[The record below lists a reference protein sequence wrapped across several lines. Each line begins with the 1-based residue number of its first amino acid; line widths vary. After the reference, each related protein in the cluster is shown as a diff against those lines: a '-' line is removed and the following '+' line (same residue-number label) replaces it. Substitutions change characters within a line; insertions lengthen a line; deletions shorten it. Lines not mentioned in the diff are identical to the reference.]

1 MKKFKLLFTLIFASL
16 LISFTNI
23 SCDISWTTT
32 DETNSES
39 NDNPSNANNN
49 SANTNDSGSS
59 NSPNNTNNNNSN
71 TDDSETETSD
81 TESSKTEPSDTEVV
95 VTSLSISGASEVTV
109 GGTITLTANVTP
121 STAIVTWSSGDTK
134 IATVNDNGVVTGI
147 KAGSV
152 SITAKA
158 GTKSARKTIK
168 IVAATSSEEN
178 EEPENDNLITTAT
191 VAKVYFAP
199 GWSEQAVEVT
209 GSFSEGFTYPLP
221 ASTAAQW
228 QAQLHLATDAVLST
242 SKTYKLSFITNTTVA
257 MNNITVKWAS
267 DTTNTPAASSMC
279 NSFNTSANTAYN
291 YSYTAI
297 PEENI
302 SNAYLIL
309 DFGGNAAGTV
319 KISNISL
326 VETSSVTPEAW
337 NDETASA
344 GAEPKKALGTPLN
357 ITGLENYKLVWA
369 DDFTDDERDSD
380 GTPLSSNWG
389 YDIGR
394 GQSNNSDGTNPNNW
408 AWGNNEN
415 QWYSDNDKDNTWVS
429 NGTLKI
435 RAIKETGPDNNATHT
450 SGRIVTRNVSGRQWK
465 YGYIEMRAKIPVERG
480 VWPAFWMLDNDIYNG
495 QGWPLSGE
503 IDIMESSTSIW
514 GVDKVYGTLHCEA
527 GSGAHPIYTAGTVLD
542 DIAGEW
548 HTYAV
553 KWDKNSITWYYDG
566 EPARWTLGNNVYD
579 STATYTP
586 SDVNSKSAWPYNEPF
601 YIIIN
606 LAVGGNLGGT
616 IGNWTE
622 STMTIDYVRVYQ
634 K

>member
-39 NDNPSNANNN
+39 ND
-49 SANTNDSGSS
+49 T
-59 NSPNNTNNNNSN
+59 PNNGNN
-71 TDDSETETSD
+71 DDP
-81 TESSKTEPSDTEVV
+81 KTEPSDTEVV
-95 VTSLSISGASEVTV
+95 VTSLSISGASEVIA
-109 GGTITLTANVTP
+109 GSTISLTANVTP
-121 STAIVTWSSGDTK
+121 SNAKITWSSSDTR
-134 IATVNDNGVVTGI
+134 IATVRDKGIVTGV

-152 SITAKA
+152 TITAKA

-199 GWSEQAVEVT
+199 NWSEQSVEVT

-242 SKTYKLSFITNTTVA
+242 SKTYKLSFTTNTTVA

-267 DTTNTPAASSMC
+267 DTTNNPAASSSC
-279 NSFNTSANTAYN
+279 NSFSTSANTAYN

-309 DFGGNAAGTV
+309 DFGGNTAGTV
-319 KISNISL
+319 KISNICL

-344 GAEPKKALGTPLN
+344 GAEPKKAIGTPLN
-357 ITGLENYKLVWA
+357 ITGLEKYKLVWA
-369 DDFTDDERDSD
+369 DDFTDAERDSD

-394 GQSNNSDGTNPNNW
+394 GKSKNTDNTNPNNW

-480 VWPAFWMLDNDIYNG
+480 VWPAFWMLDNDIYDG

-527 GSGAHPIYTAGTVLD
+527 GSGANPIYTAGTVLD

-553 KWDKNSITWYYDG
+553 KWDENSITWYYDG
-566 EPARWTLGNNVYD
+566 KPAHWTLGNKASD

-586 SDVNSKSAWPYNEPF
+586 SDVNSKKAWPYNDPF

>member
-32 DETNSES
+32 DEINSEN
-39 NDNPSNANNN
+39 NDNPNNGN
-49 SANTNDSGSS
+49 NDD
-59 NSPNNTNNNNSN
+59 P
-71 TDDSETETSD
+71 
-81 TESSKTEPSDTEVV
+81 KTEPSDTEVV
-95 VTSLSISGASEVTV
+95 VTSLSISGASEITV

-121 STAIVTWSSGDTK
+121 STAIVTWSSNNTK
-134 IATVNDNGVVTGI
+134 IATVSNEGIVTGV
-147 KAGSV
+147 KTGNV
-152 SITAKA
+152 TITAKA
-158 GTKSARKTIK
+158 GKKSKSKTIT
-168 IVAATSSEEN
+168 VTAASSSEEGVITDDSASPVASSSTN
-178 EEPENDNLITTAT
+178 PTSNPAVPATRKTVTIPDNALIIFDSEKGIDKIDNRSTWGNAT
-191 VAKVYFAP
+191 LTNVTVDGKTVKKYELGTGDARAFVGNLTQTFDFPRSSIIYLSVYANNNFKFAYHP
-199 GWSEQAVEVT
+199 G
-209 GSFSEGFTYPLP
+209 EGGDI
-221 ASTAAQW
+221 SQ
-228 QAQLHLATDAVLST
+228 
-242 SKTYKLSFITNTTVA
+242 
-257 MNNITVKWAS
+257 TVKWPGS
-267 DTTNTPAASSMC
+267 WDW
-279 NSFNTSANTAYN
+279 
-291 YSYTAI
+291 YSV
-297 PEENI
+297 
-302 SNAYLIL
+302 
-309 DFGGNAAGTV
+309 F
-319 KISNISL
+319 KIMTG
-326 VETSSVTPEAW
+326 ETSMSSIAFSSESNQIFYIDHIYIIPAGEEPEAW

-344 GAEPKKALGTPLN
+344 GAEPKKAIGTPLN
-357 ITGLENYKLVWA
+357 ITGLEDYTLVWA
-369 DDFTDDERDSD
+369 DDFTDAERDSD

-408 AWGNNEN
+408 AWGNGET

-450 SGRIVTRNVSGRQWK
+450 SGRIVTRNVPGRQWEH
-465 YGYIEMRAKIPVERG
+465 GYIEMRAKIPVERG

-527 GSGAHPIYTAGTVLD
+527 GSGGNPIYTAGTVLD

-553 KWDKNSITWYYDG
+553 KWDENSITWYYDG
-566 EPARWTLGNNVYD
+566 EPAYWTLGKNAYD
-579 STATYTP
+579 SDATYTP
-586 SDVNSKSAWPYNEPF
+586 SNNSKSAWPYDESF

>member
-32 DETNSES
+32 DEINSES
-39 NDNPSNANNN
+39 NDNPNNGN
-49 SANTNDSGSS
+49 NDD
-59 NSPNNTNNNNSN
+59 P
-71 TDDSETETSD
+71 
-81 TESSKTEPSDTEVV
+81 KTEPSDTEVV
-95 VTSLSISGASEVTV
+95 VTGLSISGASEVIT
-109 GGTITLTANVTP
+109 GSTISLTANVTP
-121 STAIVTWSSGDTK
+121 SNAKITWSSSDTR
-134 IATVNDNGVVTGI
+134 IATVRDKGIVTGV

-152 SITAKA
+152 TITAKA
-158 GTKSARKTIK
+158 GTKSAQKTIT
-168 IVAATSSEEN
+168 IVTPASSEDV
-178 EEPENDNLITTAT
+178 EEPEDDNLITTAT

-199 GWSEQAVEVT
+199 GWSEQSVKVT

-221 ASTAAQW
+221 ASTTEQW
-228 QAQLHLATDAVLST
+228 QAQLHLATNAVLST
-242 SKTYKLSFITNTTVA
+242 SKTYKLSFTTNTTVA

-267 DTTNTPAASSMC
+267 DTTDNPAASSSC
-279 NSFNTSANTAYN
+279 NSFSTSANTVYN
-291 YSYTAI
+291 YSYIAI
-297 PEENI
+297 PESNI

-309 DFGGNAAGTV
+309 DFGRNGAGTV

-326 VETSSVTPEAW
+326 VETSPVAPEGW

-344 GAEPKKALGTPLN
+344 GAEAKKAIGTPLN
-357 ITGLENYKLVWA
+357 ITGLEDYKLVWA
-369 DDFTDDERDSD
+369 DDFTDAERDPD

-394 GQSNNSDGTNPNNW
+394 GQSKNTDDTNPNNW
-408 AWGNNEN
+408 AWGNGEN

-435 RAIKETGPDNNATHT
+435 RAIKEKGPDNNATHT
-450 SGRIVTRNVSGRQWK
+450 SGRIVTRNVPGRQWE

-514 GVDKVYGTLHCEA
+514 GVDKVYGTLHCKD
-527 GSGAHPIYTAGTVLD
+527 GNSGDPIYTAGTVLN

-553 KWDKNSITWYYDG
+553 KWDENSITWYYDG
-566 EPARWTLGNNVYD
+566 KPAYWTLGKNAYD
-579 STATYTP
+579 SDAAYTP
-586 SDVNSKSAWPYNEPF
+586 SNVNRKEAWPYNEPF

>member
-32 DETNSES
+32 DEINSES
-39 NDNPSNANNN
+39 NDNPNNGN
-49 SANTNDSGSS
+49 NDD
-59 NSPNNTNNNNSN
+59 P
-71 TDDSETETSD
+71 
-81 TESSKTEPSDTEVV
+81 KTEPSDTEVV
-95 VTSLSISGASEVTV
+95 VTSLSISGVSEVIA
-109 GGTITLTANVTP
+109 GSTISLTANVTP
-121 STAIVTWSSGDTK
+121 SNAKITWSSSDTR
-134 IATVNDNGVVTGI
+134 IATVRDKGIVTGV

-152 SITAKA
+152 TITAKA
-158 GTKSARKTIK
+158 GTKSAQKTIT
-168 IVAATSSEEN
+168 IVTPASSEDV
-178 EEPENDNLITTAT
+178 EEPEDDNLITTAT

-199 GWSEQAVEVT
+199 GWSEQSVEVT

-221 ASTAAQW
+221 ASTTEQW

-242 SKTYKLSFITNTTVA
+242 SKTYKLSFTTNTTVA

-267 DTTNTPAASSMC
+267 DTTNNPAASSSC
-279 NSFNTSANTAYN
+279 NSFSTSANTVYN

-309 DFGGNAAGTV
+309 DFGGNGAGTV
-319 KISNISL
+319 KLSNICL
-326 VETSSVTPEAW
+326 AETSPVAPEGW

-344 GAEPKKALGTPLN
+344 GVEAKKAIGTPLN
-357 ITGLENYKLVWA
+357 ITGLEDYKLVWA
-369 DDFTDDERDSD
+369 DDFTDAERDSD

-394 GQSNNSDGTNPNNW
+394 GQSDNSDGTNPNNW
-408 AWGNNEN
+408 AWGNGEN

-480 VWPAFWMLDNDIYNG
+480 VWPAFWMLDNDIYDG

-503 IDIMESSTSIW
+503 IDIMESSTSVW

-527 GSGAHPIYTAGTVLD
+527 GSGGNPIYTAGTVLD

-553 KWDKNSITWYYDG
+553 KWDENSITWYYDG
-566 EPARWTLGNNVYD
+566 KPAHWTLGKNASD

-586 SDVNSKSAWPYNEPF
+586 SNVNSKEAWPYNEPF